1 MNKNGFTLIE
11 LMVVVVI
18 IGILAA
24 VAIPNF
30 LAMQNRAKEAS
41 TKYNMHTLQMH
52 VEDFK
57 TRGAENYPQNL
68 PHTIIEV
75 NPAYMGADANLCV
88 ASGTK
93 PPYSASSLI
102 SDNVRNPFVVSNNAV
117 LDIGAFPP
125 ASGIAGEVYYYDSL
139 PVSGTAGAT
148 MYIICGWGAKGII
161 PVYLSCGSIK

>member
-1 MNKNGFTLIE
+1 MKKGFTLIE

-24 VAIPNF
+24 VAVPNF

-41 TKYNMHTLQMH
+41 TKYNMHTLQMF

-68 PHTIIEV
+68 PNTILDV
-75 NPAYMGADANLCV
+75 NPAYNGLDGNLCV

-93 PPYSASSLI
+93 PPYPANSMI
-102 SDNVRNPFVVSNNAV
+102 GDNVRNPFVVSCNAV
-117 LDIGAFPP
+117 LDIGIFPP
-125 ASGIAGEVYYYDSL
+125 ANGIPGEVYYYDSL
-139 PVSGTAGAT
+139 PISGNSGALT
-148 MYIICGWGAKGII
+148 YMICGWGAKGII
-161 PVYLSCGSIK
+161 PIYLSCGAVK